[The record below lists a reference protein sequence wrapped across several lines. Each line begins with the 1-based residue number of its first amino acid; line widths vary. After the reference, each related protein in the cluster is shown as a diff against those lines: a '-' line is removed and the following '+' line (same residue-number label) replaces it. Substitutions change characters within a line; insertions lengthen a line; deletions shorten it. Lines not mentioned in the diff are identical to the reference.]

1 MSKVYAAN
9 FMYDNGASIDH
20 VTAAV
25 KAEDKEDAKKV
36 IFKTFLQD
44 TDCSVDKLEIRE
56 MAEHEVISNARMLV
70 VNRR

>member
-1 MSKVYAAN
+1 MSKVYVVN

-20 VTAAV
+20 VKAAV